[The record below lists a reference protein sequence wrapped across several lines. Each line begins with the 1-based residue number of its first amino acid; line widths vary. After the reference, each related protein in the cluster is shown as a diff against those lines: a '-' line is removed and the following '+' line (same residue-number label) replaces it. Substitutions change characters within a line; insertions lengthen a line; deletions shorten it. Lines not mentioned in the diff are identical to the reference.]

1 MIEIIFDK
9 AKRNEYLSKKNK
21 TIPKGTPEL
30 VIQQKIGSRVIVD
43 FLQLVKDLCK
53 LKNIKIDF
61 PNLASHKNKEE
72 IYLSMKNAISNLKT
86 STKNSLLIIYENTLN
101 LTNILSLNYEMLEAE
116 RQKIEEK
123 EESFYKG
130 KIVLK

>member
-1 MIEIIFDK
+1 MIDVIFDK

-21 TIPKGTPEL
+21 TIPKETPEL

-53 LKNIKIDF
+53 LKNINIDF

-101 LTNILSLNYEMLEAE
+101 LTNILSLNYEMLEAD
-116 RQKIEEK
+116 KK
-123 EESFYKG
+123 
-130 KIVLK
+130 LKRKREVSIKVRSY